1 MPVLC
6 LRLVQ
11 SFVNFATNSA
21 HHRLHS
27 ITAPDLLKSCLPLI
41 SVLGGPKK
49 QFWVGWFWVGPCRK
63 RSRMPQPSFK
73 SNGALKAWRSNIRL
87 SILEAGNM
95 IPGLRHAWVP
105 HTMPFK
111 MYSALACVHCVVSA
125 LVGFLLLASQPARG
139 DALSPRSPGG
149 LRSTYYR
156 MIHME
161 IAPPPYSLRP

>member
-27 ITAPDLLKSCLPLI
+27 ITAPDLLRSCLPLI

-49 QFWVGWFWVGPCRK
+49 QFGVGWFWVGPCLK

-73 SNGALKAWRSNIRL
+73 SKALKAWRSNIRL

-95 IPGLRHAWVP
+95 IPGLRQRGAC
-105 HTMPFK
+105 MGAA
-111 MYSALACVHCVVSA
+111 YNALQDVQRSCSLCCKCASWVSA
-125 LVGFLLLASQPARG
+125 SCFSACERRRPFSSISRRTAENLLPYDPHG
-139 DALSPRSPGG
+139 NC
-149 LRSTYYR
+149 
-156 MIHME
+156 
-161 IAPPPYSLRP
+161 PPPYSLRP